1 MYEAGNEQI
10 FVAGQR
16 LFEEM
21 VRTGQLQPPDDPDFF
36 DSLLTIAEL
45 IAQNRLSYL
54 DRYDRPLTE
63 VNLRKGSDIIIIYQ
77 ATWCS

>member
-1 MYEAGNEQI
+1 MYKAGNGQI

-21 VRTGQLQPPDDPDFF
+21 VRTEQLQLPDALVFF

-45 IAQNRLSYL
+45 IAQNQLS
-54 DRYDRPLTE
+54 
-63 VNLRKGSDIIIIYQ
+63 
-77 ATWCS
+77 